1 MDPDLF
7 FPPVEVGPLCVDQI
21 ERAKRVCAA
30 CPVRAEC
37 LRWALNGLADGIAG
51 GLTAEE
57 RRLYRGHR
65 SGADRVY
72 VQIATRDGGRLL
84 TRVGPDG
91 AVLSF
96 GRSGPA
102 REARPEVAESA
113 AATAP
118 PAETSHNSNGLA
130 ATRAAEG
137 HRA

>member
-7 FPPVEVGPLCVDQI
+7 FPPVEVGPLCAAQI

-30 CPVRAEC
+30 CPVRADC

-57 RRLYRGHR
+57 RRLHR
-65 SGADRVY
+65 
-72 VQIATRDGGRLL
+72 GRLI
-84 TRVGPDG
+84 TRIGPGG

-96 GRSGPA
+96 GRSGSA

-113 AATAP
+113 AATAL
-118 PAETSHNSNGLA
+118 PAEISHNNSEGLA

-137 HRA
+137 HRG